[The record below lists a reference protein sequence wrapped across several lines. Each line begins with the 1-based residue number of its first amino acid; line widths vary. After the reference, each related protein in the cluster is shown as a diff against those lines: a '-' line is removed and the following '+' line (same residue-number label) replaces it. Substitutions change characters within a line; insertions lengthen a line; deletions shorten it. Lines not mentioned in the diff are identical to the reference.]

1 MRRWAVAAALLILSA
16 CQPDKAQEERARQ
29 DGVVLT
35 SGQAIDCTAALGEA
49 GRVICA
55 EEDLR
60 ALDRQVVELW
70 TEVASATGRPTTFT
84 RRHADWI
91 AERDAGQ
98 RDWETGETH
107 ARTADELRDFYQGY
121 IGALTEELRLARG
134 VPARSPVS
142 ALAGGCIGSALH
154 GCAAPAAGY
163 ATGPEGQRLA
173 WQIQEG
179 STDFA
184 GVSAGLILFAV
195 DGDTLSPIGW
205 SFEAAG
211 FEPPVIFQREDGL
224 YVAAA
229 GYQQGTGS
237 ANSDVLYRF
246 DNDRWVEIELES
258 WRTALDAQMP
268 EGLGVWKGVDYRWP
282 ELRARTSVWRE
293 DADANCCPT
302 GGRAVMDFTVEGT
315 SLRLASLE
323 LMPPD

>member
-1 MRRWAVAAALLILSA
+1 MRRWAVAAAFLMLSA
-16 CQPDKAQEERARQ
+16 CQADKAQEERARQ
-29 DGVVLT
+29 DSVVLT

-60 ALDRQVVELW
+60 ALDRQAAELW
-70 TEVASATGRPTTFT
+70 TEVSSATGRPTTLT

-98 RDWETGETH
+98 RDWDTGEVH
-107 ARTADELRDFYQGY
+107 ARTSDELRDFYQGY
-121 IGALTEELRLARG
+121 IGALTEELRLARA
-134 VPARSPVS
+134 VPARSPVT
-142 ALAGGCIGSALH
+142 ALAGGCIGSALN
-154 GCAAPAAGY
+154 GCSAPAAGY
-163 ATGPEGQRLA
+163 VTGPEGQRLA

-179 STDFA
+179 WTESA

-229 GYQQGTGS
+229 GYQQGSGS
-237 ANSDVLYRF
+237 ANADVLYRF
-246 DNDRWVEIELES
+246 DNDRWIEIELES

-268 EGLGVWKGVDYRWP
+268 AGLGVWKGVDYRWP
-282 ELRARTSVWRE
+282 ELRARSSVWRDE
-293 DADANCCPT
+293 DANCCPT
-302 GGRAVMDFTVEGT
+302 GGRAVMDFTVEGM
-315 SLRLASLE
+315 SLRLAGLE